1 MNNKITAIFIVA
13 IFLMSFGVVLAADGD
28 VIWKREYDGN
38 GPDYAMGVATDSY
51 NNVIVTGYSFMGDNL
66 DNLNYC
72 TIKYDAA
79 GNIIWKRE
87 YDGGDE
93 DGAKGVATDSY
104 NNVIVTGISEI
115 GGRRSDYCTIKYDPN
130 GNVVWEKEYDSGFDD
145 FANGVATDSYNNVI
159 VTGYSIIGGKIRYC
173 TIKYDPNGNIIWK
186 RSTIAALMT
195 LQTV

>member
-145 FANGVATDSYNNVI
+145 FANGVATD
-159 VTGYSIIGGKIRYC
+159 
-173 TIKYDPNGNIIWK
+173 
-186 RSTIAALMT
+186 
-195 LQTV
+195 

>member
-1 MNNKITAIFIVA
+1 
-13 IFLMSFGVVLAADGD
+13 MSFGVVLAADGD

-115 GGRRSDYCTIKYDPN
+115 GGRRSDYCTIKYQ
-130 GNVVWEKEYDSGFDD
+130 
-145 FANGVATDSYNNVI
+145 GVPPRSKSLPIDKFL
-159 VTGYSIIGGKIRYC
+159 KIL
-173 TIKYDPNGNIIWK
+173 K
-186 RSTIAALMT
+186 RNRCKNHPDAEDCK
-195 LQTV
+195 V